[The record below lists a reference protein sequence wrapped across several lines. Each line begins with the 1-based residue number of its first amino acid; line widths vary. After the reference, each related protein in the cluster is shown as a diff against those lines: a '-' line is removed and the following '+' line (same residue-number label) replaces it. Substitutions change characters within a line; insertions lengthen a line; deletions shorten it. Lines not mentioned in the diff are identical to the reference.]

1 MSNNAAAGSRRG
13 VFQAHGD
20 GEEESKQP
28 SHSYMLS
35 DFDSDPSTDP
45 GSETDLD
52 SEEAESEAELDTHK
66 ESATTGPELTE
77 LRDIGKGPQTN
88 VYKEEVY
95 ISTTH
100 TQPKTKGELHIHS
113 VLECG
118 SEVMTC
124 QFNNEGTLLAVGLSD
139 GAIKLYS
146 MDNGNFLQTLRDS
159 SSILSSL
166 PVTALRFTLSSQSRC
181 LLLATYASGLV
192 RSWYV
197 WGGEC
202 LWGVRDVGETG
213 GGEGGGG
220 QRQTLSLSVSPS
232 GEKAATGGSDS
243 AIHLYDLSTHQRLM
257 TCKASSTRTVMD
269 GHCFRVFAVTFHP
282 EMEREFISGG
292 WDNTIQFWDT
302 RQQHSVR
309 MLSGPHVC
317 GDTLQIDPAVNH
329 ILSGSWRKDNALEIW
344 DYVSGQK
351 VTEVPHDYQG
361 ESKIYTCHWLG
372 QDHIVAAGSQSNMLR
387 VINRWTMTTESRL
400 LGLSSAVFGS
410 SVCLAGKWT
419 GLIAATSGTS
429 VYLLERDGQQH
440 SKKQGL

>member
-1 MSNNAAAGSRRG
+1 MSDPTGPLGLDALTHDWPATTLYVFPPFPLITAMLDRMSNNAAAASRRG

-181 LLLATYASGLV
+181 LLLATC
-192 RSWYV
+192 
-197 WGGEC
+197 E
-202 LWGVRDVGETG
+202 
-213 GGEGGGG
+213 
-220 QRQTLSLSVSPS
+220 
-232 GEKAATGGSDS
+232 
-243 AIHLYDLSTHQRLM
+243 
-257 TCKASSTRTVMD
+257 
-269 GHCFRVFAVTFHP
+269 
-282 EMEREFISGG
+282 
-292 WDNTIQFWDT
+292 
-302 RQQHSVR
+302 
-309 MLSGPHVC
+309 
-317 GDTLQIDPAVNH
+317 
-329 ILSGSWRKDNALEIW
+329 
-344 DYVSGQK
+344 
-351 VTEVPHDYQG
+351 
-361 ESKIYTCHWLG
+361 
-372 QDHIVAAGSQSNMLR
+372 
-387 VINRWTMTTESRL
+387 
-400 LGLSSAVFGS
+400 
-410 SVCLAGKWT
+410 
-419 GLIAATSGTS
+419 
-429 VYLLERDGQQH
+429 
-440 SKKQGL
+440 